1 LIFKTTLKDA
11 KMKKSILVAAALM
24 SVSTFSFAESWV
36 ASGVRQISAIN
47 SAVVTYL
54 PISTDGFTSE
64 QLCNDFVTAQNSIIF
79 GNNVKGSRVI
89 SKVDAA
95 CSQVAE

>member
-1 LIFKTTLKDA
+1 
-11 KMKKSILVAAALM
+11 MNKSILVTAALLM
-24 SVSTFSFAESWV
+24 SASTCALAESWV
-36 ASGVRQISAIN
+36 ASGVRQISASN
-47 SAVVTYL
+47 SSVVTYL
-54 PISTDGFTSE
+54 PLSADGFTSE

-79 GNNVKGSRVI
+79 EKNVKNSSVT